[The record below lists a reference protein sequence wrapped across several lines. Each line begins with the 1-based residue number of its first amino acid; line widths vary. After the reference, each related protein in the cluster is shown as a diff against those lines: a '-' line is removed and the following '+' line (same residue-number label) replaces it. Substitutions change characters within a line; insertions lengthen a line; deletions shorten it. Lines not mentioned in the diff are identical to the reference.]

1 MERTKIREVFFYK
14 NYYLD
19 FFDTLN
25 SDVKTKLN
33 WTLRLIE
40 TTERVPIKFFKYLGS
55 STGIYE
61 IRVEYGS
68 NIYRVFSF
76 FDEGKLIILING
88 FKKKSKKTPKN
99 EIAMAEKIKKEYF
112 NEKSNDQ

>member
-1 MERTKIREVFFYK
+1 MNKIREVFFYK
-14 NYYLD
+14 NYFLD
-19 FFDTLN
+19 FFDTLT

-40 TTERVPIKFFKYLGS
+40 TTERVPIKYFKYLES

-61 IRVEYGS
+61 IRVEFGS

-88 FKKKSKKTPKN
+88 FKKKSNKTPRS

-112 NEKSNDQ
+112 NEKSNNQ